1 MLSINRVDALIIEIP
16 IAMLFRGYANSW
28 ERLMNPFS
36 MVVLAISLM
45 FFTTEN
51 ADCAEHTHH
60 VYSGMASEATHYK
73 RIHVHDLGEIIVK
86 DNMSEEAIAAL
97 SKELLARYK
106 HGKEAYQ
113 QGDYKTAYEEF
124 SILANMG
131 HHDSSMWLL
140 EMYIH
145 NQYRPMEKKPFYNAE
160 RIKRKRGAIQ

>member
-1 MLSINRVDALIIEIP
+1 
-16 IAMLFRGYANSW
+16 
-28 ERLMNPFS
+28 MNPLS
-36 MVVLAISLM
+36 MAVLAISLIYCVSV
-45 FFTTEN
+45 N
-51 ADCAEHTHH
+51 ADCAEHSYHA
-60 VYSGMASEATHYK
+60 YSGMASEATHYK
-73 RIHVHDLGEIIVK
+73 SIHIPDLGEIIVK

-106 HGKEAYQ
+106 HGKAAYQ